1 VETSES
7 KDVGDRVLDV
17 LKTHIRT
24 NYDNLYHNYG
34 ENKKKILKQIQAVET
49 NIAGE
54 NAMNHKFDEL
64 VKDKS
69 KYDKL
74 HAEVMG
80 KQRTLKK
87 VSSLLSSCRRLA
99 SN

>member
-1 VETSES
+1 
-7 KDVGDRVLDV
+7 VGDRVLDV
-17 LKTHIRT
+17 LKTHIRA

-34 ENKKKILKQIQAVET
+34 DNKKKILKQIQAVET

-74 HAEVMG
+74 HAEVSN

-87 VSSLLSSCRRLA
+87 VCNFLSSYKRLV
-99 SN
+99 NN